1 MLMLAEGK
9 AEAMKKW
16 VSLILLGAFLAT
28 VTAGC
33 KKSEEEE
40 PQEAKGPHG
49 SVSDVA
55 VMEDRGTSEVSA
67 TIPAP
72 DELTP
77 IQPGD
82 KARDFT
88 LITID
93 GKTFN
98 LASFKGKKVVVLGI
112 GSPYQ

>member
-1 MLMLAEGK
+1 MSILAKGK

-16 VSLILLGAFLAT
+16 VLLILLGAFLAT
-28 VTAGC
+28 VAAGC

-40 PQEAKGPHG
+40 PREAEGPPG
-49 SVSDVA
+49 SVSDGA
-55 VMEDRGTSEVSA
+55 GMEDRATSEVSA
-67 TIPAP
+67 TIPP
-72 DELTP
+72 PNELTP

-82 KARDFT
+82 EARDFT
-88 LITID
+88 LRTID